1 MTRATAARI
10 RIREATTAD
19 IERVAEMR
27 LSLVAAH
34 AGHMAYGPLRRNA
47 REISRDL
54 TEQQF
59 RSRRQVVF
67 VAVRGRRIVGMLR
80 CIDAAGHRLFLPA
93 RHGYV
98 TMVFVE
104 PDSRRRGV
112 LRALLDHAVR
122 WCRERGLG
130 QMRLHNAADNPV
142 ASAAWE
148 SLGFRVVEHA
158 RLKHL

>member
-1 MTRATAARI
+1 VPQTAPARI

-19 IERVAEMR
+19 IDRVAEMR

-34 AGHMAYGPLRRNA
+34 PGHLAYGPLRRNA
-47 REISRDL
+47 LEIARDL
-54 TEQQF
+54 TAQQF

-67 VAVRGRRIVGMLR
+67 LAVRGRRIVGMLR
-80 CIDAAGHRLFLPA
+80 CVDAPSHRFFLPA

-104 PDSRRRGV
+104 PGARRRGV
-112 LRALLDHAVR
+112 LRALLDHAVE
-122 WCRERGLG
+122 WCKERGLD
-130 QMRLHNAADNPV
+130 QIRLHNAAENRL